1 VALSPIQKDG
11 HTSFDGVDLSLSV
24 SIDSTVPLSPVGLDG
39 GAIGSVCSGLAERCF
54 SASPLRE
61 AFPSSVPSHG
71 CSSLSPLRA
80 NNDTFRIFEPS
91 VSNDS
96 LSLRFSASLADEDC
110 HRSVE
115 LASSPPAQFN
125 VASPI
130 SSGSVAWSLSPRASH
145 VLASGSANLDAEVV
159 ALDPADDAT
168 GRPPILPPLR
178 RSPPPIRV
186 SVGDG
191 RGRCAPRRSVRV
203 LDRALSRVPSGCGRY

>member
-1 VALSPIQKDG
+1 MVELSAQCALDWPNGASRRVHSARRSPR
-11 HTSFDGVDLSLSV
+11 LSLLMAALRC
-24 SIDSTVPLSPVGLDG
+24 PLCGQ
-39 GAIGSVCSGLAERCF
+39 
-54 SASPLRE
+54 
-61 AFPSSVPSHG
+61 
-71 CSSLSPLRA
+71 
-80 NNDTFRIFEPS
+80 TIFEPS

-110 HRSVE
+110 HRSAE

-159 ALDPADDAT
+159 ALDPADDAI

-178 RSPPPIRV
+178 RSPPPNCV

-191 RGRCAPRRSVRV
+191 RGRCAPRRSVRE
-203 LDRALSRVPSGCGRY
+203 LDRALSRAPSGCGRY